1 MGQNQCLLTGQKIS
15 CRPKDFLQTHNKYLC
30 SSKIQSW
37 HITYLHINEHAGLSF
52 YYRHFLEMIIKERCS
67 LDRVR
72 MVHWLG
78 SQSTDPRV
86 WVSVP
91 DMTKLSPRVKG
102 VDSSLQSRGI
112 GTTRCGIIIRKKRN
126 LFYQDSFSVS

>member
-1 MGQNQCLLTGQKIS
+1 
-15 CRPKDFLQTHNKYLC
+15 
-30 SSKIQSW
+30 
-37 HITYLHINEHAGLSF
+37 
-52 YYRHFLEMIIKERCS
+52 
-67 LDRVR
+67 

-102 VDSSLQSRGI
+102 VDSSLQSSGI
-112 GTTRCGIIIRKKRN
+112 GTTRCGNIVRKEKES
-126 LFYQDSFSVS
+126 LLAG